1 MNTTERAEQKSNFF
15 AGKRVVVTG
24 GAGFLGHVVARKLRE
39 HGCRE
44 IFIPRRATC
53 DLTRWD
59 CVTRMLDEAKPD
71 FLLHLAATV
80 DNPAGRGNAAASFC
94 NNVLMSTQL
103 MEAACQRG
111 IEKMVCLGSA
121 SSYPANAPIPLRE
134 QDLFT
139 GLPEPT
145 RAAHG
150 IAKRLPLIHAQACRR
165 QYGFRC
171 IFLIPTNFY
180 GPGDNVDPETCYV
193 IPSFVRKFVEAAES
207 HAAEVVMRG
216 TGRATRDFLHVDDC
230 AEGILLALEK
240 YDGAEAVNLGSGIEV
255 RIGEL
260 ALEIAA
266 LAGYAGRIVWDAN
279 YPDGSVRRVLDI
291 ARAQREFGFRPRIS
305 LQEGL
310 RGTVKWCCETRG
322 WRATQAEKEKQS
334 SDVHENLGRTNR
346 DTRNGTTGSYSS
358 ERENAHDLPVVQ

>member
-1 MNTTERAEQKSNFF
+1 V
-15 AGKRVVVTG
+15 GKRVVVTG
-24 GAGFLGHVVARKLRE
+24 GAGFLGQVVVRKLRE
-39 HGCRE
+39 RGCRG
-44 IFIPRRATC
+44 IVVPRRATC
-53 DLTRWD
+53 DLTRRD
-59 CVTRMLDEAKPD
+59 CVTRMLDEVKPD

-94 NNVLMSTQL
+94 NNVLMSAQL
-103 MEAACQRG
+103 MEVACQRG

-134 QDLFT
+134 QDLFM

-145 RAAHG
+145 RVAHG
-150 IAKRLPLIHAQACRR
+150 IAKRLPLIQAQACRQ

-193 IPSFVRKFVEAAES
+193 IPSFVRKFMEAAES
-207 HAAEVVMRG
+207 HAAEVVVRG
-216 TGRATRDFLHVDDC
+216 TGGATRDFLYVDDC

-240 YDGAEAVNLGSGIEV
+240 YDGVEPVNLGSGIEV
-255 RIGEL
+255 RIDEL
-260 ALEIAA
+260 ALEIAV
-266 LAGYAGRIVWDAN
+266 LAGYAGRIVWDAS
-279 YPDGSVRRVLDI
+279 YPDGPARRVLDI

-310 RGTVKWCCETRG
+310 RSTIEWCRETRD
-322 WRATQAEKEKQS
+322 RSATLAKKERRS
-334 SDVHENLGRTNR
+334 PHAIENSGRSNR
-346 DTRNGTTGSYSS
+346 DTSNGTTGRRGS
-358 ERENAHDLPVVQ
+358 ERESAHDLPVVR

>member
-1 MNTTERAEQKSNFF
+1 
-15 AGKRVVVTG
+15 
-24 GAGFLGHVVARKLRE
+24 
-39 HGCRE
+39 
-44 IFIPRRATC
+44 
-53 DLTRWD
+53 
-59 CVTRMLDEAKPD
+59 MLDEAKPD
-71 FLLHLAATV
+71 LLLHLAATV
-80 DNPAGRGNAAASFC
+80 DNPGEGGNAAASFC

-111 IEKMVCLGSA
+111 IEKMICLGSA

-139 GLPEPT
+139 GLPEAT

-150 IAKRLPLIHAQACRR
+150 IAKRLPLIHAQACRQ

-171 IFLIPTNFY
+171 IFLIPTNLY

-193 IPSFVRKFVEAAES
+193 IPSFVRKFMEAAAS
-207 HAAEVVMRG
+207 HAAEVVVRG

-240 YDGAEAVNLGSGIEV
+240 YDGVEAVNLGSGIEV
-255 RIGEL
+255 RIDEL

-266 LAGYAGRIVWDAN
+266 LAGYAGRTVWDAS
-279 YPDGSVRRVLDI
+279 YPDGPARRVLDI

-310 RGTVKWCCETRG
+310 RRTVEWCRGTRG
-322 WRATQAEKEKQS
+322 WRAMQEEEEKRS
-334 SDVHENLGRTNR
+334 PHAFENSGGTNR
-346 DTRNGTTGSYSS
+346 DTGNGATGSRSS
-358 ERENAHDLPVVQ
+358 ERENPHDLPVV